1 MLPIEQFHPLAVHFP
16 IVFTLLLA
24 VFDGGAM
31 LRGKSIGGRTVI
43 GNVSAGIALCAGV
56 SAAIAFVFG
65 DLALDVALAK
75 GTPLSVLETHE
86 ELGQIAAGVLVFWS
100 IVRSIIWWRGAP
112 RSRTLSWTVV
122 AIEFALAGLILA
134 TAYFGGQL
142 VYEFG
147 IGVTTGG
154 ARTL

>member
-1 MLPIEQFHPLAVHFP
+1 VLPIEQIHPLAVHFP

-24 VFDGGAM
+24 VFDGGAK
-31 LRGKSIGGRTVI
+31 LRGISIGGRTVI
-43 GNVSAGIALCAGV
+43 ANVSAGIALCAGV
-56 SAAIAFVFG
+56 SAAIAFALG

-86 ELGQIAAGVLVFWS
+86 ELGTITASVLFGWAV
-100 IVRSIIWWRGAP
+100 VRSVIWWRDTTL
-112 RSRTLSWTVV
+112 SRNLSWTVV
-122 AIEFALAGLILA
+122 AIEFALAGLIVA

-147 IGVTTGG
+147 VGVT
-154 ARTL
+154 A

>member
-24 VFDGGAM
+24 VFDGGAK
-31 LRGKSIGGRTVI
+31 LRGISIGGRTTMA
-43 GNVSAGIALCAGV
+43 NASAGIALCAGV
-56 SAAIAFVFG
+56 SAVVAFALG

-86 ELGQIAAGVLVFWS
+86 ELGTITASVLFSWAV
-100 IVRSIIWWRGAP
+100 VRSIMWWRVTAL
-112 RSRTLSWTVV
+112 SRNLSWTIV
-122 AIEFALAGLILA
+122 AIEFALVGLIVV

-154 ARTL
+154 VRTP